1 MSLAV
6 FAEDKTE
13 YIRHARYL
21 AKLIRRDS
29 KDALWRIELL
39 LSRLEEGE
47 SLNTSSAAVQLTQAW
62 NELSR
67 MLRGIEG
74 VDRLLLIDTAQEK

>member
-1 MSLAV
+1 VSLAV

-13 YIRHARYL
+13 CARHARYL

-29 KDALWRIELL
+29 RDALWRIKRL

-47 SLNTSSAAVQLTQAW
+47 PLNANSAAVQLTQAR
-62 NELSR
+62 NELSST
-67 MLRGIEG
+67 LRGTESI
-74 VDRLLLIDTAQEK
+74 DRLLLIDAAQEQ